1 MYLAKE
7 GLMRDEEI
15 TQVIADVK
23 KEVMEEFNI
32 AEREKK
38 PSIDKMFSDVY
49 DKETPSLMAQ
59 KEDLL
64 RLLKEYP
71 DDFKDA
77 RDYQS

>member
-7 GLMRDEEI
+7 GLMKDEEI

-23 KEVMEEFNI
+23 KEVMEEFTI

-38 PSIDKMFSDVY
+38 PSIAKIFSDVY

-59 KEDLL
+59 REDLF